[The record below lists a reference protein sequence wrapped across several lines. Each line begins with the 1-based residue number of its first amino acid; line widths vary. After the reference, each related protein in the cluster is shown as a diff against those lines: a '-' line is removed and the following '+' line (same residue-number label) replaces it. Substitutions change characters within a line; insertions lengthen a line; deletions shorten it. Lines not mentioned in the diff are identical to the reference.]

1 MQTLRKSSSGSVTA
15 EFAVILPVVVLVIA
29 MLVNVIAV
37 GMHQSKLHQA
47 ASVAA
52 RQLARGEATDA
63 INTSV
68 ANMTSATTQVAT
80 ATSDQWATVE
90 LSSPV
95 PGPLGLFP
103 SIELTAQAKA
113 PNQWTAEP

>member
-1 MQTLRKSSSGSVTA
+1 MRQTKDSTAGSVTA

-29 MLVNVIAV
+29 MLVNVIV
-37 GMHQSKLHQA
+37 IGMHQSSLHQA

-52 RQLARGEATDA
+52 RQLARGEAPEA

-68 ANMTSATTQVAT
+68 ANMTSATTNVAT
-80 ATSDQWATVE
+80 SAAGQWATVE
-90 LSSPV
+90 LTSPV
-95 PGPLGLFP
+95 PGPLGLIP

-113 PNQWTAEP
+113 PNQWTVEP